1 MHILVF
7 PLVSIVSWDTTPEP
21 GAIPFVTLSNNMY
34 IFITEL
40 MHSVYMGN
48 ICAVK
53 RQVYRKIWD
62 KTQIAHATIQFQ
74 QPITKYLAAL
84 PNPQSSNLD
93 DKQRFAADNQCLAF
107 VISWY

>member
-1 MHILVF
+1 
-7 PLVSIVSWDTTPEP
+7 
-21 GAIPFVTLSNNMY
+21 
-34 IFITEL
+34 

-53 RQVYRKIWD
+53 RQVYRKIRD

-74 QPITKYLAAL
+74 RPITKYLAAL

-93 DKQRFAADNQCLAF
+93 DKQRFAAHNQCLAF
-107 VISWY
+107 VISRY